1 MVTATLTVCE
11 RGNTVHHGV
20 THVHSEYRGCSRTS
34 GFKRSDRGT
43 IFFTISKMTMILTLE
58 QPSVMMVRAR
68 RVESD
73 RSEWLALTAVMT
85 AISAVHRK
93 AARAL
98 FRFRKFIATGQHDL
112 LAIVKMPA
120 AFGPTRPRSR
130 ATSRGRPIRTYVG
143 TVLPAWQPQKTN
155 WCHGLTAESDT
166 SRPVGQHH
174 CAAEN
179 GRSVSFFPLWP
190 PFYDSDGPGEAWNG
204 SVRPRWASLRPDGA
218 RTVPRS
224 AP

>member
-1 MVTATLTVCE
+1 MTVDYFVHCQHFDHE
-11 RGNTVHHGV
+11 FDALGPTV
-20 THVHSEYRGCSRTS
+20 
-34 GFKRSDRGT
+34 K
-43 IFFTISKMTMILTLE
+43 
-58 QPSVMMVRAR
+58 MVRAR
-68 RVESD
+68 RVESE

-85 AISAVHRK
+85 ATSAVHRK

-98 FRFRKFIATGQHDL
+98 FRFRKSAAAGQHDL

-155 WCHGLTAESDT
+155 WCHGLSAENDT

-179 GRSVSFFPLWP
+179 GRSVSFFPLRP

-204 SVRPRWASLRPDGA
+204 SGRPVRRARATSEVPIRAGSFRGRHRPGTGSL
-218 RTVPRS
+218 TY
-224 AP
+224 

>member
-1 MVTATLTVCE
+1 M
-11 RGNTVHHGV
+11 
-20 THVHSEYRGCSRTS
+20 
-34 GFKRSDRGT
+34 
-43 IFFTISKMTMILTLE
+43 
-58 QPSVMMVRAR
+58 RAR
-68 RVESD
+68 RGESES
-73 RSEWLALTAVMT
+73 SELLALTAVMT
-85 AISAVHRK
+85 AISAVHQK

-98 FRFRKFIATGQHDL
+98 LRFRKFIATGRHDL

-143 TVLPAWQPQKTN
+143 TVLPAWQPQNPN
-155 WCHGLTAESDT
+155 WCHGLSAENDT

-190 PFYDSDGPGEAWNG
+190 PFYDPDGPGEAWSG
-204 SVRPRWASLRPDGA
+204 SVRPRRPSLRPDGV
-218 RTVPRS
+218 RTVPTARGRN
-224 AP
+224 PREGKGGLNG

>member
-1 MVTATLTVCE
+1 M
-11 RGNTVHHGV
+11 
-20 THVHSEYRGCSRTS
+20 
-34 GFKRSDRGT
+34 
-43 IFFTISKMTMILTLE
+43 TISKMTMILTLFS
-58 QPSVMMVRAR
+58 PSVMMVRDR
-68 RVESD
+68 RGGYESSD
-73 RSEWLALTAVMT
+73 CTGLTAVMT
-85 AISAVHRK
+85 SISAVHRK

-112 LAIVKMPA
+112 FAIVKMPA
-120 AFGPTRPRSR
+120 AFGPTRPRSH

-155 WCHGLTAESDT
+155 WCHGLTAESENC
-166 SRPVGQHH
+166 RLVGQHH

-204 SVRPRWASLRPDGA
+204 SGRPRGPSLRPDGV
-218 RTVPRS
+218 RTVPTARAWNPRAAVFS
-224 AP
+224 FYWYHTGISHFCD

>member
-1 MVTATLTVCE
+1 MYTTRRESESSECTGLT
-11 RGNTVHHGV
+11 T
-20 THVHSEYRGCSRTS
+20 
-34 GFKRSDRGT
+34 
-43 IFFTISKMTMILTLE
+43 
-58 QPSVMMVRAR
+58 
-68 RVESD
+68 
-73 RSEWLALTAVMT
+73 VMT
-85 AISAVHRK
+85 AISAVHQK
-93 AARAL
+93 VARAL
-98 FRFRKFIATGQHDL
+98 FRFRKFIATGRHDL

-204 SVRPRWASLRPDGA
+204 SVRPRWASLRPDGVRTVPTVA
-218 RTVPRS
+218 RTVSRGS
-224 AP
+224 EGVNYDRDSGTY

>member
-1 MVTATLTVCE
+1 M
-11 RGNTVHHGV
+11 
-20 THVHSEYRGCSRTS
+20 
-34 GFKRSDRGT
+34 
-43 IFFTISKMTMILTLE
+43 
-58 QPSVMMVRAR
+58 RAR

-155 WCHGLTAESDT
+155 WCHGLSAENDT

-204 SVRPRWASLRPDGA
+204 SGRSRGPSLRPDGV
-218 RTVPRS
+218 RTVPTARACNPREGKGVKMNVPQSREIALS
-224 AP
+224 AAPRRHS

>member
-1 MVTATLTVCE
+1 MSTEAAPIQAVSSVVAVELDSDCQHFDHDLVAFQPMV
-11 RGNTVHHGV
+11 
-20 THVHSEYRGCSRTS
+20 
-34 GFKRSDRGT
+34 K
-43 IFFTISKMTMILTLE
+43 K
-58 QPSVMMVRAR
+58 VRAR

-143 TVLPAWQPQKTN
+143 TV
-155 WCHGLTAESDT
+155 
-166 SRPVGQHH
+166 
-174 CAAEN
+174 
-179 GRSVSFFPLWP
+179 
-190 PFYDSDGPGEAWNG
+190 
-204 SVRPRWASLRPDGA
+204 
-218 RTVPRS
+218 
-224 AP
+224 

>member
-1 MVTATLTVCE
+1 MARV
-11 RGNTVHHGV
+11 
-20 THVHSEYRGCSRTS
+20 
-34 GFKRSDRGT
+34 DRRDDRDQRRAPEG
-43 IFFTISKMTMILTLE
+43 
-58 QPSVMMVRAR
+58 RAR
-68 RVESD
+68 SFPVS
-73 RSEWLALTAVMT
+73 
-85 AISAVHRK
+85 
-93 AARAL
+93 
-98 FRFRKFIATGQHDL
+98 KFIATGQHDL

-120 AFGPTRPRSR
+120 AFGPTRPRSC

-155 WCHGLTAESDT
+155 WCHGLSAENDT

-204 SVRPRWASLRPDGA
+204 SGRSRGPSLRPDGV
-218 RTVPRS
+218 RTVPTARACNPREGKGVKVFQS
-224 AP
+224 AVSPLPPSLLSKHSGPLP

>member
-1 MVTATLTVCE
+1 MHE
-11 RGNTVHHGV
+11 PRRGG
-20 THVHSEYRGCSRTS
+20 Y
-34 GFKRSDRGT
+34 
-43 IFFTISKMTMILTLE
+43 
-58 QPSVMMVRAR
+58 
-68 RVESD
+68 ES
-73 RSEWLALTAVMT
+73 SEWLGLTAVMT
-85 AISAVHRK
+85 TISAVHRK
-93 AARAL
+93 VARAL

-155 WCHGLTAESDT
+155 WCHGLSAENDT

-204 SVRPRWASLRPDGA
+204 SVRPRWASLRPDGV
-218 RTVPRS
+218 RTVPTARGRIS
-224 AP
+224 REGKGVKAVVTRA